1 MTLIL
6 GRIERE
12 KEKRREQKKIESTQK
27 LLATK
32 PFRWSFNAFL
42 SFDLFVSWCFAVIYA
57 KNNYNFF
64 VSLNRNVSK
73 LNPCQVPLAI

>member
-32 PFRWSFNAFL
+32 PFR
-42 SFDLFVSWCFAVIYA
+42 
-57 KNNYNFF
+57 
-64 VSLNRNVSK
+64 
-73 LNPCQVPLAI
+73 